1 MITARGQGSTGYRP
15 VRALFEKLP
24 GILFISIYNHNNHNK
39 ADDQLD
45 LELSLNNKQ
54 AAKTLPAI

>member
-24 GILFISIYNHNNHNK
+24 GILFISIYNHNK